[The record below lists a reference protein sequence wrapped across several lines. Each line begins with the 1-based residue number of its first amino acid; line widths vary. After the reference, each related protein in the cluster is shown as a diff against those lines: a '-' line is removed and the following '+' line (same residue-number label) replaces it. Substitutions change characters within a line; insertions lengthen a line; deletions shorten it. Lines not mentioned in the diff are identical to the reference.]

1 MSDRGRIHVCTG
13 TNKRYLVRVRYVGCR
28 NYIVKSR
35 HREIEPAVR
44 ALGRVFATGKYK
56 RGDVVMVADYYG
68 PLQLVE
74 MVSRQQ

>member
-1 MSDRGRIHVCTG
+1 MAENDTEVLESMEQR
-13 TNKRYLVRVRYVGCR
+13 
-28 NYIVKSR
+28 
-35 HREIEPAVR
+35 AVTEL
-44 ALGRVFATGKYK
+44 AIGRVFATGKYK